1 MDGRTPWCRL
11 PIAILK
17 LSTAAGAGRRHYRRL
32 RQPMRTPWCPRRTA
46 IPRFSLAGAGF
57 RRRSEQNQVV
67 AVDQFALI
75 DVAER
80 RFDFGRWL
88 AENTLRF
95 RHAVV
100 DQAASDLTA
109 IDVETADNF
118 AALESTLASRYPN
131 RQQALAFTSQRPH
144 RAGVQRQPAFD
155 ADVIGEPLL
164 TCSEGHRFGNQLGA
178 DHFARG
184 EPGQHV
190 RLAPVG
196 DDRRCTTARRA
207 F

>member
-1 MDGRTPWCRL
+1 MHALWCTRRT
-11 PIAILK
+11 AILK
-17 LSTAAGAGRRHYRRL
+17 LGT
-32 RQPMRTPWCPRRTA
+32 
-46 IPRFSLAGAGF
+46 AGAGF
-57 RRRSEQNQVV
+57 WRRSEQNEVV
-67 AVDQFALI
+67 AVNQFALV

-118 AALESTLASRYPN
+118 AALESTVASRYPN

-144 RAGVQRQPAFD
+144 RAGVQRQP
-155 ADVIGEPLL
+155 
-164 TCSEGHRFGNQLGA
+164 T
-178 DHFARG
+178 
-184 EPGQHV
+184 
-190 RLAPVG
+190 
-196 DDRRCTTARRA
+196 
-207 F
+207 

>member
-1 MDGRTPWCRL
+1 
-11 PIAILK
+11 
-17 LSTAAGAGRRHYRRL
+17 
-32 RQPMRTPWCPRRTA
+32 
-46 IPRFSLAGAGF
+46 
-57 RRRSEQNQVV
+57 
-67 AVDQFALI
+67 VDQFALV

-118 AALESTLASRYPN
+118 AALESTLASRYPD
-131 RQQALAFTSQRPH
+131 RQPALAFTSQRPH
-144 RAGVQRQPAFD
+144 RAGVRRRPAAA

-164 TCSEGHRFGNQLGA
+164 ACREGHCSGNQLGA
-178 DHFARG
+178 DPFARG
-184 EPGQHV
+184 QPAQH
-190 RLAPVG
+190 A
-196 DDRRCTTARRA
+196 
-207 F
+207 